1 MTLLLSYVKSA
12 VRHYKKGPLYFL
24 IIVLGLILGITCF
37 LTAVLS
43 ARYERSY
50 DLFHANSGSIFR
62 VYSQSGASEGG
73 PQLRTTTPFPL
84 AETLKREY
92 PEVDRAVSV
101 GDFASQETTLK
112 WGDRR
117 LRARGISATPGFFEL
132 FSFPLLKGDPA
143 GVLSLPDSVVLSQSL
158 AERIF
163 GSADPL
169 GEQVVLDKD
178 QVLQVTGILRDV
190 PPNSHLH
197 FEYVVSLHKK
207 NDAIGRFYLGW
218 DFNFVMTYVALSS
231 PKEAASLEKK
241 MSSLGRLY
249 LPDIRKNT
257 VFRLQ
262 PLAAIHLY
270 PLWSIDPIDAG
281 DARQVNLMLL
291 IGGLVLAIA
300 CINAVNL
307 IAARASL
314 RLREIGLRKMHG
326 AGRGQLILQLMVES
340 FIISLCALMVAALLV
355 TSVVPSLGHLA
366 GLKISFGMPGQAL
379 LGFLFLG
386 TAAIVAVASGLYPAL
401 VLSSSRISDI
411 MEGRASK
418 GSPRS
423 RLRAV
428 LVVSQFAAV
437 GVFLVSAFTVSQ
449 QLRFIQNKPLGF
461 EKEHIVTMKVSDA
474 KGLGN
479 VSEFA
484 QALSGNTLIGGISL
498 SMPPARIDAST
509 TASLSGNKNEAF
521 PIQRTFVDYNFLEFF
536 DMKLSAGRFYS
547 AAFPSDETQKR
558 IVLNE
563 AAARS
568 LGGAGI
574 IGRRIFL
581 STSRGDQI
589 EHEVIGIVKDFH
601 FQPLHKPI
609 SPLALSLVPEGLT
622 NILCAKIGASDV
634 PGALALIRKTYA
646 RFGDPEGLAI
656 TFLDEAIEA
665 LYAGEREFRNAVRIF
680 SVLSILIAG
689 FGLFGLAAHATE
701 RRTKE
706 IGVRKVLGA
715 SIRSVVVLL
724 NGEFLLWVL
733 WANLISW
740 PVGYYLMDHWLRG
753 FAYRTAFPLWIL
765 PVTSA
770 ISVVGAM
777 LTVGGYSYSV
787 AMRNPVEAIRYE

>member
-12 VRHYKKGPLYFL
+12 FRHYKKGPLYFL
-24 IIVLGLILGITCF
+24 ITVIGLILGMTCF

-50 DLFHANSGSIFR
+50 DGFHAGRGSIFR
-62 VYSQSGASEGG
+62 VYSQFGASEGG
-73 PQLRTTTPFPL
+73 PRLRMTTPFPL
-84 AETLKREY
+84 AETLRREY
-92 PEVDRAVSV
+92 PEVVRAVSV
-101 GDFASQETTLK
+101 GFSSQETRFK
-112 WGDRR
+112 WGDRH
-117 LRARGISATPGFFEL
+117 LRARGISATPSFFEI
-132 FSFPLLKGDPA
+132 FSFPLLKGNPA
-143 GVLSLPDSVVLSQSL
+143 GALSLPDSVVLSQSL

-169 GEQVVLDKD
+169 GQQVILDD
-178 QVLQVTGILRDV
+178 DPPLQVTGILRDV

-218 DFNFVMTYVALSS
+218 DFNYVMTYIALSS

-241 MSSLGRLY
+241 ISSLGRRY
-249 LPDIRKNT
+249 LPDSRKNT

-270 PLWSIDPIDAG
+270 PLSSIDPVDTG
-281 DARQVNLMLL
+281 DARQVNLMLFV
-291 IGGLVLAIA
+291 GGLILAIA
-300 CINAVNL
+300 CVNAVNL
-307 IAARASL
+307 FAARASL

-326 AGRGQLILQLMVES
+326 AGRGQLIFQLLVES
-340 FIISLCALMVAALLV
+340 FIISLCALVVSALLT
-355 TSVVPSLGHLA
+355 TSAVPALGHLA
-366 GLKISFGMPGQAL
+366 GLKIPLGMPSQAFL
-379 LGFLFLG
+379 VFLFLG
-386 TAAIVAVASGLYPAL
+386 TSAVVAVVSGLYPAL
-401 VLSSSRISDI
+401 ILSSSPLSDI
-411 MEGRASK
+411 MEGRSCGA
-418 GSPRS
+418 SPRS
-423 RLRAV
+423 RFRAV

-461 EKEHIVTMKVSDA
+461 EQEHFVAMTISDP

-484 QALSGNTLIGGISL
+484 QALTGNALIGGVSL
-498 SMPPARIDAST
+498 SMPPARIDATT
-509 TASLSGNKNEAF
+509 TASLSGNKNETF
-521 PIQRTFVDYNFLEFF
+521 PMHRTFVDYNFLEFF
-536 DMKLSAGRFYS
+536 GMKLSAGRFYS
-547 AAFPSDETQKR
+547 AAIPSDKTQKR
-558 IVLNE
+558 VVLNE

-581 STSRGDQI
+581 SNSRGDQS

-609 SPLALSLVPEGLT
+609 SALALSLVPEGLT
-622 NILCAKIGASDV
+622 NILCARIGASDA
-634 PGALALIRKTYA
+634 PGALTSIQKTYA

-656 TFLDEAIEA
+656 TFLDDAIEA
-665 LYAGEREFRNAVRIF
+665 LYAREHQLRNVVRIF
-680 SVLSILIAG
+680 SVLSILIAC
-689 FGLFGLAAHATE
+689 FGLFGLTAHATE

-715 SIRSVVVLL
+715 SVRSVVALL
-724 NGEFLLWVL
+724 NREFLLWVL
-733 WANLISW
+733 WANLIYW
-740 PVGYYLMDHWLRG
+740 PVGYYLMDQWLRG
-753 FAYRTAFPLWIL
+753 FAYRTSFPLWIL

-770 ISVVGAM
+770 ISIGIAM
-777 LTVGGYSYSV
+777 LTVGGHSYSV
-787 AMRNPVEAIRYE
+787 AMKNPVEAIRYE